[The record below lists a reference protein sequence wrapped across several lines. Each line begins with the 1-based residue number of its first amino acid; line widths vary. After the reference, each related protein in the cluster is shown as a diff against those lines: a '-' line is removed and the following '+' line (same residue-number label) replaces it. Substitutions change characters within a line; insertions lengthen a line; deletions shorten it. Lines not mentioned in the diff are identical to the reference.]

1 MSKVQVASMIGFL
14 QSEDHFLGL
23 QMTVFLLY
31 LHMVDREPLS
41 SLAYSYKGTNLIYEA
56 STQMP

>member
-1 MSKVQVASMIGFL
+1 MIGSL
-14 QSEDHFLGL
+14 QSEDHLLGL
-23 QMTVFLLY
+23 HMTVFLLY

-56 STQMP
+56 STQMT

>member
-1 MSKVQVASMIGFL
+1 MTGFL
-14 QSEDHFLGL
+14 QDEDSLFGL

-31 LHMVDREPLS
+31 LHVVDREPVS

-56 STQMP
+56 STQMI